1 MRLVFAKWSPSR
13 TIGRTRMW
21 FRSHGWRLAA
31 LLRRIVRVTVRA
43 AAIGRVVGELV
54 QTCPFVCAPDGR
66 YRRGTT
72 GRRQRIRRAIGD
84 QPRAVSRADEPLTI
98 NDPVRCGLTS
108 FKIWGRAGLPVAKAA
123 VSARWMQPIARLR
136 FFVRHVSSLRCLIRE
151 TTAAVPGSGPSR
163 L

>member
-1 MRLVFAKWSPSR
+1 MVGIGEEQPAEGNTSAEPLAINLAPSA
-13 TIGRTRMW
+13 GLM
-21 FRSHGWRLAA
+21 
-31 LLRRIVRVTVRA
+31 
-43 AAIGRVVGELV
+43 
-54 QTCPFVCAPDGR
+54 P
-66 YRRGTT
+66 
-72 GRRQRIRRAIGD
+72 
-84 QPRAVSRADEPLTI
+84 PLTI

-151 TTAAVPGSGPSR
+151 TTAAVRDSGPSR